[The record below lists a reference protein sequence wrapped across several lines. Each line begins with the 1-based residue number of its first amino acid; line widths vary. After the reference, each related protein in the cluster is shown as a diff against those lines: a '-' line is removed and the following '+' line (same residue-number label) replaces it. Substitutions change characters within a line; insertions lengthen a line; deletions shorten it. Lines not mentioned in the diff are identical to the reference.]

1 MMRIALQIILAFCL
15 SLFVHDETGGHG
27 LSSINDDMVASQDY
41 SAPYSI
47 SVSYISAVDNVIYAP
62 RPTGSASLQR
72 VNTGNVKRTSDNLR
86 NNLMS
91 VSQGRIINHN
101 TLYNLQKSICLY
113 PTGHST
119 RSQHIISLGKL
130 II

>member
-1 MMRIALQIILAFCL
+1 MKRILQIIFVFCL
-15 SLFVHDETGGHG
+15 SLFIYNEAGGHS
-27 LSSINDDMVASQDY
+27 LPSTDDNLTASEDNCAVY
-41 SAPYSI
+41 SN
-47 SVSYISAVDNVIYAP
+47 SVSFFSAVDNVIYAP
-62 RPTGSASLQR
+62 RPTSSANLQR